1 MVQNVSHETTINKI
15 PLTMGEAGDEERR
28 KREKISI
35 AEDYCDEYAREA
47 RKLPVL

>member
-28 KREKISI
+28 KREKIST

-47 RKLPVL
+47 GKLPVL